1 MSVKN
6 LAFIIP
12 LLFILFSLDSCD
24 EKEPENTAPVAVFTA
39 GSHTGTIET
48 LFTFDASACSDM
60 EDATEDLEIRWDWED
75 NGIWDTEY
83 SKEKIIK
90 KGFGKKG
97 FYKVTIEVKD
107 TEGLKSEYAEIIN
120 VEDYFLI
127 DSRDNKQYK
136 TVKIGTQLWMAEN
149 LNFVTDNGSYC
160 HDNNSDNCLKYGR
173 LYEYETASFS
183 CPDGWHLPTM
193 DDWNLLFDFLETD
206 EGTKMKSIEDWPR
219 GGNGT
224 NTSGFNALPASYYT
238 EYGEFMALG
247 AYAFFWADTQND
259 ATTSW
264 SILLSYNRE
273 IAEKNFYNKA
283 NAFSVRCLKN

>member
-1 MSVKN
+1 MSGRN

-12 LLFILFSLDSCD
+12 LLFILFVLSSCG
-24 EKEPENTAPVAVFTA
+24 EKEPDNTPPIALFTA
-39 GSHTGTIET
+39 GSNTGTIET
-48 LFTFDASACSDM
+48 LFTFDASACSDL
-60 EDATEDLEIRWDWED
+60 EDATEDLEIRWDWEND
-75 NGIWDTEY
+75 GVWDTEY

-90 KGFGKKG
+90 KGFAIIG

-107 TEGLKSEYAEIIN
+107 TEGLKSVYSEIIN

-160 HDNNSDNCLKYGR
+160 HDNNYDNCFTYGR
-173 LYEYETASFS
+173 LYDWNTASFS
-183 CPDGWHLPTM
+183 CPNGWHLPTM

-206 EGTKMKSIEDWPR
+206 EGTQMRSDEGWRRD
-219 GGNGT
+219 GNGS
-224 NTSGFNALPASYYT
+224 NSSGFNALPASYFT
-238 EYGEFMALG
+238 EYGEYMALG
-247 AYAFFWADTQND
+247 GYAFFWTDTQTD
-259 ATTSW
+259 ESSAW
-264 SILLSYNRE
+264 SIMLSYNRE

-283 NAFSVRCLKN
+283 NAFSVRCLRN